1 MIILMWRRLM
11 YAVVKTG
18 GREYRVSKGDLIR
31 IEKLEGKVGDQ
42 VELKDVLMVSKE
54 GEARFGTPR
63 LADVVIKGEIVQE
76 SKGEKVLTYKMK
88 RRKNYRRFKGHRQT
102 YTYLKVNDI
111 QLS

>member
-1 MIILMWRRLM
+1 M

-31 IEKLEGKVGDQ
+31 VEKLEGKVGDQ
-42 VELKDVLMVSKE
+42 VELKEVLMVSKE
-54 GEARFGTPR
+54 GEVQFGTPQ

-76 SKGEKVLTYKMK
+76 NKGEKVLTYKMK
-88 RRKNYRRFKGHRQT
+88 KRKNYRRFKGHRQT

-111 QLS
+111 ALS